1 MRADLD
7 KAQRVCGNIDRLH
20 LVEHFSNE
28 VILYGAK
35 TARDA
40 MVLLPALVAELRAAR
55 KVMGPASAIY
65 EDGNYD
71 PVFFAE
77 LGDALDAYDK
87 VTGEVR

>member
-1 MRADLD
+1 MIDLD
-7 KAQRVCGNIDRLH
+7 KV
-20 LVEHFSNE
+20 LVYIAE
-28 VILYGAK
+28 AK
-35 TARDA
+35 GYLDDDSDPDSYIAAALQDA
-40 MVLLPALVAELRAAR
+40 EEMVAELRAAR

-87 VTGEVR
+87 VTGEAR